1 MTGAA
6 PVLSLVT
13 TCKGRLEH
21 LRQSLPRMAAL
32 GPGAEVVVVDYDC
45 PDGAAAWVRSALP
58 AAVVVEVKD
67 RPRFNAAQARNLGAA
82 AASAPWL
89 FFIDADVLA
98 QGPVLPAITP
108 RLAPGRFLT
117 PDPRPPGLWGA
128 VVVAAEDFARIGG
141 YDEVFQGWGAEDDD
155 LLFRLQRAG
164 LEHGRFDSAGLDA
177 IAHDDTLRTR
187 HHDERDLRLNAL
199 VNAFYLSVKK
209 DLAALGVDPG
219 PDNRRTLYDDVRRCV
234 AKAATTGET
243 SLLQVAFHRAWAGAG
258 AALSSLCYEIRAPG
272 ST

>member
-209 DLAALGVDPG
+209 DLAGLGVDPG

-234 AKAATTGET
+234 SKAATTGET
-243 SLLQVAFHRAWAGAG
+243 GLLQVAFRRAWAGAG
-258 AALSSLCYEIRAPG
+258 AALASLCYEIRAPAPD
-272 ST
+272 